1 MSEKDRLL
9 LLSTTSKI
17 GGTEQLVLNLAQGM
31 RRLDCEVQTV
41 LAEDDD
47 VDATLAWF
55 EREGVPAS
63 ASSAVLTIYRPHT
76 LRSLLELRRLVRR
89 SGAVAVNIQYGG
101 SHFSLKDVAAIR
113 AAGATCVVSVQHAN
127 RIEALRH
134 RLMTRL
140 GARLAD
146 AIVVSTQ
153 AAKEVLLEAKVPEA
167 RIHVIPPSV
176 KPPKKRRSREEA
188 RRRLGLEPHDFVI
201 GCLARLTPEKG
212 IAELIEAVAQV
223 PDPSGRL
230 RLVIAG
236 TGPAASELRER
247 AAAHLPGRASFL
259 GRIENS
265 GDLYAACDVFA
276 LPSHMEGFGLVFIEA
291 AYYGVPSIATR
302 VGGVPYAIEDGETG
316 LLVEL
321 FDIEGLTRAIAQ
333 LRDDRALLKRLG
345 EAARARAEREFS
357 GRAMAERYRRVLFS
371 PTEREPSAERRPAET
386 RRARLPLGRLRRLA

>member
-31 RRLDCEVQTV
+31 RRLNCDVQTV

-47 VDATLAWF
+47 VGATLAWF
-55 EREGVPAS
+55 EREGVRAS
-63 ASSAVLTIYRPHT
+63 ASPAVLTIYRPHT
-76 LRSLLELRRLVRR
+76 LRSLLHLRRLVRQ
-89 SGAVAVNIQYGG
+89 SGAVTVNIQYGG
-101 SHFSLKDVAAIR
+101 SHFSFKDVAAIR
-113 AAGATCVVSVQHAN
+113 AAGAKCVVSVQHAN

-134 RLMTRL
+134 RFMTRL
-140 GARLAD
+140 GAHLAN
-146 AIVVSTQ
+146 AIVVSTE
-153 AAKEVLLEAKVPEA
+153 AAKEVLLEAKVPEG

-176 KPPKKRRSREEA
+176 KPPSKRRSREEA
-188 RRRLGLEPHDFVI
+188 RRRLGLAPDDFVV

-223 PDPSGRL
+223 PDGNARL
-230 RLVIAG
+230 RLVVAG
-236 TGPAASELRER
+236 TGPATGELRER
-247 AAAHLPGRASFL
+247 AAAHLPGRALFL

-291 AYYGVPSIATR
+291 AYYGVPSIGTR
-302 VGGVPYAIEDGETG
+302 VGGVPFAIQDGDTG
-316 LLVEL
+316 LLVDL

-333 LRDDRALLKRLG
+333 LRDDPALLKRLG
-345 EAARARAEREFS
+345 EAARTRAEREFS

-371 PTEREPSAERRPAET
+371 PATRESSAARRNAKT
-386 RRARLPLGRLRRLA
+386 SSNRLARLRRHA